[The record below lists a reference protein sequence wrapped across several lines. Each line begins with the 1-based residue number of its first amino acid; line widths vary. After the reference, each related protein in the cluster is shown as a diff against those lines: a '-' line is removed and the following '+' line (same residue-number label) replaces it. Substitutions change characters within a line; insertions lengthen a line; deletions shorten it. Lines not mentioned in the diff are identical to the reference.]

1 MSGIRTNEGLDPIR
15 SRIVKLAGNRGLTLK
30 ELSLMIGR
38 NHAYLQQFVRRGSPR
53 NLPEAI
59 RLELANILNV
69 PESDLNAAKA
79 HDQWNIAI
87 DLHELSDAGLMSF
100 AMRLAVVR
108 LKSRN
113 PTPAL
118 FAGSLEIELAR
129 YNDLENGNDDPT
141 LQELDVIS
149 RNTMVSLDWLIR
161 GPAEFSSDHAT
172 TEVATRESQ
181 NRQN

>member
-1 MSGIRTNEGLDPIR
+1 MSSFRTNEGLDPIR

-30 ELSLMIGR
+30 ELSLMVGR

-59 RLELANILNV
+59 RLELSRILAV

-79 HDQWNIAI
+79 HDQWNFAI

-108 LKSRN
+108 LKSSN

-118 FAGSLEIELAR
+118 FAGSLGIELAR

-141 LQELDVIS
+141 LQELDLIS

-161 GPAEFSSDHAT
+161 GPVEFDSDETGTAGGAVDGLDH
-172 TEVATRESQ
+172 R
-181 NRQN
+181 N